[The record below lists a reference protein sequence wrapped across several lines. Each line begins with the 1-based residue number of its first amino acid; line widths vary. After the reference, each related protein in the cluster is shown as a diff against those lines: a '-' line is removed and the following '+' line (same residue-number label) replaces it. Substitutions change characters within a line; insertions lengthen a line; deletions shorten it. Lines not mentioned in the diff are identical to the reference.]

1 MLRQHGERL
10 LGYADPQGLPELR
23 AEIAHYLQRER
34 GVKATAE
41 QVIVVTS
48 SQQALA
54 LCTRVLFDP
63 GDAVFVEEPGYGA
76 KAGAVGGAAGAADRH
91 RRAGAGCR
99 AANAG
104 LGRRTGRVYHAVPSL
119 PAGVFAEP
127 RSAAGAVAVGAA
139 AARPIIEDDY
149 DAEFNYDRQTKA
161 ALQGLDSC
169 GRTLYIGTFS
179 KTLFPGL
186 RIGFMIA
193 PPQLVRPLVA
203 ARQFQDGYTSALA
216 QMTLFHFL
224 HEGSYAE
231 HLRNMRTLYKARLD
245 VLYDAVHRHG
255 GWTRPALP
263 QGGLQLVCPL
273 ADAATERRLVAA
285 AAERGIRL
293 YGTADFYTGMPQ
305 RGRWCSA
312 SRPIRRMRSCA
323 LSPRWRRCSAR
334 CRWKAT
340 VKIGLLCVLN
350 WSVLHCLRAVYSAA
364 IRLFP

>member
-1 MLRQHGERL
+1 MQASGGGRGVYITPSHHYP
-10 LGYADPQGLPELR
+10 LGYSLSLDR
-23 AEIAHYLQRER
+23 R
-34 GVKATAE
+34 
-41 QVIVVTS
+41 
-48 SQQALA
+48 LA
-54 LCTRVLFDP
+54 LLQWAQRQ
-63 GDAVFVEEPGYGA
+63 
-76 KAGAVGGAAGAADRH
+76 
-91 RRAGAGCR
+91 RAW
-99 AANAG
+99 
-104 LGRRTGRVYHAVPSL
+104 
-119 PAGVFAEP
+119 
-127 RSAAGAVAVGAA
+127 
-139 AARPIIEDDY
+139 IIEDDY

-161 ALQGLDSC
+161 ALQGLDGG
-169 GRTLYIGTFS
+169 GRTLYLGTFS

-224 HEGSYAE
+224 HEGGYAE

-245 VLYDAVHRHG
+245 VLYDAVHRHLAA
-255 GWTRPALP
+255 WTRPALP

-273 ADAATERRLVAA
+273 ADAATGGGWWRRRPSG
-285 AAERGIRL
+285 EFGC
-293 YGTADFYTGMPQ
+293 TAWRTSTPAC
-305 RGRWCSA
+305 RSAGRWCSA

-364 IRLFP
+364 IRLFPNGNNILLREAL